1 MELFVITSH
10 IINLHISDQI
20 CHKGTKPAFIAY
32 FGIYVLDLDD
42 ENQYALLLSCLS
54 ISTKIWNLLSSL
66 ETAEL

>member
-1 MELFVITSH
+1 M
-10 IINLHISDQI
+10 SDQI

-42 ENQYALLLSCLS
+42 ENQYALFFTLVLLKHM
-54 ISTKIWNLLSSL
+54 STEIWNLLSSL